1 MTDKYLFV
9 EKLEDI
15 DSKCGDCSRAN
26 LKLHYVET
34 REKAKD
40 KWVSLTCCEKEFQV
54 YKEIKFEL
62 IEGNIQ

>member
-15 DSKCGDCSRAN
+15 DSKCEDCSRAN

-40 KWVSLTCCEKEFQV
+40 KWVSLICCEREFKV
-54 YKEIKFEL
+54 YKEIKYEL